1 MNKFNIDL
9 VVEKSIQL
17 ILKTI
22 FILTHHREE
31 KKSRPVGDFLYAD
44 VFPAMKIYLKR
55 FPAKI
60 RTIHQ

>member
-9 VVEKSIQL
+9 VLKKSIQL

-44 VFPAMKIYLKR
+44 VFPAMKINLKGC
-55 FPAKI
+55 ASKI